1 MYVLKLTERITAA
14 VSSNRKRRLLYI
26 LRLCNVEKTEVNS
39 TKYNIVLN

>member
-1 MYVLKLTERITAA
+1 MYVLKLTERITAV

-26 LRLCNVEKTEVNS
+26 LRLYNVEKTEANS